1 MCQNFYELIYN
12 LIYNQIKCTE
22 HNVWEGKKWQTIKIY
37 VWAV

>member
-12 LIYNQIKCTE
+12 LIYNQIKGTK
-22 HNVWEGKKWQTIKIY
+22 HNAWEGKEWQTIKIY